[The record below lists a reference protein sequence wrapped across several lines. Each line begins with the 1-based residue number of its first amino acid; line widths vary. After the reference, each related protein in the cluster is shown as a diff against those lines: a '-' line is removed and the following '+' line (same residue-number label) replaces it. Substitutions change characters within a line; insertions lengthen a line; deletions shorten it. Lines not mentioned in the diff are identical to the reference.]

1 MRLPLAVAILVY
13 GLLFIVF
20 RVLAAKKIKDDARVE
35 GETQWLE
42 PNLFAAW
49 SLFFLGLLVFK
60 IADHLLP
67 FLPSLLA
74 TLIATAAFILIASRY
89 NYRIG
94 IRKEGMIYRRW
105 KEQIIPWDEIESV
118 TFSYPRKGWIVAT
131 RNHGTLLVPTTLS
144 GLPALFEAFQKRG
157 IPYQ

>member
-1 MRLPLAVAILVY
+1 MRLSVAVALFIY

-20 RVLAAKKIKDDARVE
+20 QVLAAKRIKKEARVD
-35 GETQWLE
+35 GETLWLE

-49 SLFFLGLLVFK
+49 SLVWLGLLVFK
-60 IADHLLP
+60 IVDHLLP
-67 FLPSLLA
+67 LVPSLLT
-74 TLIATAAFILIASRY
+74 TLIATVVFILLASRY
-89 NYRIG
+89 NYRVG
-94 IRKEGMIYRRW
+94 IREEGLLYRRW
-105 KEQIIPWDEIESV
+105 KEQNIPWSEIESV

-131 RNHGTLLVPTTLS
+131 RHHGTLRVPTTLS